1 MSYNLV
7 AWITHP
13 VCLQHEMGAYHPE
26 SPLRLRTISDHLLT
40 TGLLPLF
47 LQLEAPQASRAAL
60 EMVHAPA
67 LVDRI
72 LDARPGE
79 RYLQIDPD
87 TAMNAHTAEAALR
100 AAGAAILAVDTVL
113 AGDAGLAFCAVRP
126 PGHHAERA
134 TPMGFCFFNNV
145 AVAAAHALDAGL
157 SRVAI
162 VDFDVH
168 YGNGTADIFRDDPRV
183 LLCSTYQEA
192 LFPGWRS
199 DHGIAHLLDVPL
211 RSGAGSA
218 EYRAAIEQQWLPALR
233 AHRPEMILVSAG
245 FDAHAADPLAGLRL
259 QTEDYRWTAEVLR
272 DFAVEYC
279 QGRVV
284 ATLEGGY
291 EPTALAHS
299 VEAFLRPFV
308 EEERPE

>member
-1 MSYNLV
+1 MLNNLV

-13 VCLQHEMGAYHPE
+13 ACLQHEMGAYHPE
-26 SPLRLRTISDHLLT
+26 SPRRLQAISDHLLT
-40 TGLLPLF
+40 AGLMPLF

-60 EMVHAPA
+60 EKVHATDA
-67 LVDRI
+67 IDRI
-72 LDARPGE
+72 LDARPGQ

-87 TAMNAHTAEAALR
+87 TAMNAYTVEAALR
-100 AAGAAILAVDTVL
+100 AAGAAVLAVDTVL

-126 PGHHAERA
+126 PGHHAERS
-134 TPMGFCFFNNV
+134 TPMGFCFFNNI

-192 LFPGWRS
+192 LFPGWCN

-218 EYRAAIEQQWLPALR
+218 EYRDAIEQRWLPALC
-233 AHRPEMILVSAG
+233 AHRPELILVSAG
-245 FDAHAADPLAGLRL
+245 FDAHADDPLASLQL

-272 DFAVEYC
+272 DFAAEYC
-279 QGRVV
+279 QCRVV

-291 EPTALAHS
+291 ELTALTHS
-299 VEAFLRPFV
+299 VEAFLRPFARV
-308 EEERPE
+308 